1 MIVGL
6 LCAFGA
12 AFAMGVASILQ
23 SISANRSAALS
34 TVHAGRIV
42 KLIGHPMYVAGIAL
56 DLFGAVAALV
66 ALQHLPLFLVQSAL
80 ASSVA
85 ITALIAAV
93 MGSRIRRAEWLALG
107 ALAVGLILLA
117 LAAAPESSS
126 PVATHWNWVMLAAA
140 IPVAVLAGFGVRAAD
155 RRAGVILAI
164 AGGLSFSIVA
174 IAARTLSISAP
185 LWHLLA
191 APALWVIVVHGILA
205 TVLFAM
211 ALQRGSVTS
220 VTALTF
226 GTEVLIPSA
235 IGLAFLGDAARS
247 GFGAAAA
254 AGFFLAIVGALAL
267 ARFSEPDLPAGRATV
282 SAPT

>member
-1 MIVGL
+1 MIIGL
-6 LCAFGA
+6 LCAFGGA
-12 AFAMGVASILQ
+12 VAMGVASILQ
-23 SISANRSAALS
+23 SISAKRSAALS
-34 TVHAGRIV
+34 TIHAGRIV
-42 KLIGHPMYVAGIAL
+42 RLIGHPMYVAGIAL
-56 DLFGAVAALV
+56 DLVGAVAALI
-66 ALQHLPLFLVQSAL
+66 ALQHLPIFLVQSAL

-85 ITALIAAV
+85 ITALIAAFL
-93 MGSRIRRAEWLALG
+93 GSRIRRAEWLALG

-117 LAAAPESSS
+117 LAAAPAPSS
-126 PVATHWNWVMLAAA
+126 PLAGHWNWVMLAAA
-140 IPVAVLAGFGVRAAD
+140 IPVVALAGIGVRAAD
-155 RRAGVILAI
+155 RRAGVILAV

-174 IAARTLSISAP
+174 IAARTLSMSAP

-205 TVLFAM
+205 TVMFAM

-247 GFGAAAA
+247 GFAAAAA
-254 AGFFLAIVGALAL
+254 AGFVLAIVGALAL
-267 ARFSEPDLPAGRATV
+267 ARFSEPDLNTGRTNV
-282 SAPT
+282 VPT